1 MVMYGLEESPTEL
14 VNPAGKSDILLICEH
29 ASHFIPESFHNL
41 GLTDAECLSHIGWDI
56 GAADMARVLSQ
67 QLDASLIL
75 QRYSRLLYDCN
86 RPPSELS
93 AIPPLSETTPI
104 PGNSELTAEQRNYR
118 VECIYQPFHAAI
130 EAQLNARMAAD
141 RRTVVITIHSFTPT
155 YKDELRTVELGVIC
169 DNDNDFAKA
178 FYQQAR
184 QLSRHDIRMNEPY
197 GPSDPVLHTVTRHGT
212 DNQIANVMLEVRND
226 LIDHADG
233 QYEWASLIHKVVNQ
247 VTA

>member
-67 QLDASLIL
+67 QLDASLVL

-86 RPPSELS
+86 RPPSEMS
-93 AIPPLSETTPI
+93 AIPPLSEVTAI
-104 PGNSELTAEQRNYR
+104 PGNSELTDEQRHYR
-118 VECIYQPFHAAI
+118 VERIYQPFHSEI
-130 EAQLNARMAAD
+130 EAQIKARTEAG
-141 RRTVVITIHSFTPT
+141 RRTVVVTIHSFTPT
-155 YKDELRTVELGVIC
+155 YKGELRTVELGVIC
-169 DNDNDFAKA
+169 DNDNAFANT
-178 FYQQAR
+178 FYQIAQ
-184 QLSRHDIRMNEPY
+184 QVSDHDIRMNEPY

-212 DNQIANVMLEVRND
+212 DHQIANVMLEVRND
-226 LIDHADG
+226 LIEQAVG
-233 QYEWASLIHKVVNQ
+233 QHEWANLIGKVLNQ
-247 VTA
+247 VNT